1 MLVTFSTKSA
11 ADITMFG
18 HVAEALLRLMG
29 QSGSVPGAILAAD
42 IAPALERLKGAVAEA
57 GAQPGPAAPEAR
69 SDEAHD
75 AEAPPPVSLRQRA
88 YPLIGLLEAAARN
101 GNDVTWAPARSP
113 LL

>member
-18 HVAEALLRLMG
+18 HIAEALLRLMG
-29 QSGSVPGAILAAD
+29 QSGSVPGAILADD
-42 IAPALERLKGAVAEA
+42 IPAALERLKAAVAEGGSQPA
-57 GAQPGPAAPEAR
+57 PGPAQTRDDTAQ
-69 SDEAHD
+69 D
-75 AEAPPPVSLRQRA
+75 AEAPPPVNLRQRA
-88 YPLIGLLEAAARN
+88 FPLIGLLDAAARN